1 MGAWWVHSQTS
12 LGPTDGL
19 DVVVS
24 VGVDVVSVP
33 TVGVLPEEVTITV
46 STSAGVWFLAKCNL
60 NVYRNQSPKHV
71 HSKKVFPGS
80 A

>member
-1 MGAWWVHSQTS
+1 MGAGWVHSQTS

-33 TVGVLPEEVTITV
+33 TVGVLPEAV
-46 STSAGVWFLAKCNL
+46 STSAGVGFLAK
-60 NVYRNQSPKHV
+60 
-71 HSKKVFPGS
+71 
-80 A
+80 